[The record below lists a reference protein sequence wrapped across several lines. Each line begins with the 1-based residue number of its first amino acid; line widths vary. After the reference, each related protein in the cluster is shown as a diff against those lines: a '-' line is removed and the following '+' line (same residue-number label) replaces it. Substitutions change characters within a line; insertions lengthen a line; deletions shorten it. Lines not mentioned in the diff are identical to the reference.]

1 LPPGYSFEWGG
12 EHESSTI
19 AQESLFRQLPM
30 GFIGMILLVLFMFG
44 RLKPALVVL
53 LVVPMSICGVT
64 IGLLLFRGAF
74 GFMALLGLLSLI
86 GMMIKNGVVLVEEI
100 DGQISSGVPRMQA
113 VIFGSMSRLRPVALA
128 AGTTILGM
136 VPLLWDPFFKD
147 MAITMMAGLAFATVL
162 TMVAVPALYVLL
174 FSIKSNEWEEGQQAG
189 DEHGK
194 P

>member
-1 LPPGYSFEWGG
+1 
-12 EHESSTI
+12 
-19 AQESLFRQLPM
+19 
-30 GFIGMILLVLFMFG
+30 MILLVLFMFG

-100 DGQISSGVPRMQA
+100 DGQISAGVPRMQA

-162 TMVAVPALYVLL
+162 TMVAVPAIYVLL
-174 FSIKSNEWEEGQQAG
+174 FSIKGTEWEEGQQPG
-189 DEHGK
+189 DQHGK
-194 P
+194 T